1 MREYTV
7 FIRSLH
13 PPPSSL
19 DLFQTAISLST
30 KLLKNTAVTYSYPD
44 KAFAVGNEF
53 FYQVHPCIWFS
64 HGLLIRINVNETD
77 AKIQILLHSSR
88 VVSSGAVVEIYDNN
102 RERIQRLCS
111 QPNFPPEAQG
121 IYCTIQFSRLFDI
134 PRAVF
139 N

>member
-19 DLFQTAISLST
+19 DLFQPPISLSA
-30 KLLKNTAVTYSYPD
+30 KLLLNAAVTFSCPD
-44 KAFAVGNEF
+44 KTFAIENEF

-64 HGLLIRINVNETD
+64 HGLLLKIRVEETN
-77 AKIQILLHSSR
+77 AKVQILLHSTR
-88 VVSSGAVVEIYDNN
+88 VVSSGAVVEIYDHNK
-102 RERIQRLCS
+102 ERIQRLCS
-111 QPNFPPEAQG
+111 HPNLPPDAQG

-139 N
+139 S